1 MMAFPALMEII
12 LLYIAVEVGL
22 VDGIRA
28 ATTPIG
34 TPISQIPLSLSSLK
48 SPTVFKSLTDSQ
60 VILLPRVFFR
70 TFILPPAKSGFLYC
84 HFGKP
89 LCMLHTCVRY
99 G

>member
-34 TPISQIPLSLSSLK
+34 TPISQIPLL
-48 SPTVFKSLTDSQ
+48 
-60 VILLPRVFFR
+60 
-70 TFILPPAKSGFLYC
+70 ILPQ
-84 HFGKP
+84 KP
-89 LCMLHTCVRY
+89 NCL
-99 G
+99 